1 MTWKD
6 IDINFEKQHDG
17 DIQGDHGINAIYN
30 SIGNIFNTMQ
40 GSRRMVPSFA
50 MPVYNLL
57 FEQLDAITMSSLEDM
72 LLMAIERWEDRI
84 YVNYLK
90 AIADHDNNRIDI
102 KLEFR
107 LRHDVEDKVFNIN
120 QNLVMQG

>member
-1 MTWKD
+1 MGWAD

-17 DIQGDHGINAIYN
+17 DIRGDYDIDAIIN
-30 SIGNIFNTMQ
+30 SITNIFNTFQ

-50 MPVYNLL
+50 MPVHNLL